1 MALTST
7 TLSSA
12 VAVSDTTIVVASA
25 TGFAAGSF
33 VIIDQ
38 ELLKVV
44 QTYVSGTTIGVLR
57 GQNGTVTG
65 AHVASAV
72 VTVGLASDFATPAA
86 EVDITY
92 PTVRAR
98 TMTSYTASG
107 AITLPTAGSD
117 TVAVINGT
125 ATLTMTIANPTK
137 DMDGC
142 ILYVI
147 SGGKSVS
154 TVTYTAG
161 FGNAGSSYDV
171 ATLPAGGQTA
181 MQMIACNGFW
191 LLLSPMT
198 GTLTSA
204 VPALA

>member
-1 MALTST
+1 MAKTTT

-12 VAVSDTTIVVASA
+12 VAVSDTTIVVASGS
-25 TGFAAGSF
+25 GFAAGSF
-33 VIIDQ
+33 VLIDQ

-57 GQNGTVTG
+57 GQNGKTTA
-65 AHVASAV
+65 AHVSGAN
-72 VTVGLASDFATPAA
+72 VTVGLASDFDNPAP

-92 PTVRAR
+92 PNARAR
-98 TMTSYTASG
+98 TLTSYTAAG

-125 ATLTMTIANPTK
+125 SAIAMTIANPTK

-147 SGGKSVS
+147 SGGKSTS